1 MKTTSAV
8 LLLAVLA
15 LTPACKEKV
24 IDTSH
29 LSPRTPVAAPH
40 TSPVTTQTSPTV
52 THQQALAAL
61 GPIDEPDAKAPRR
74 RSPAA
79 PAAKLDAMSDEQKA
93 AMARAATERAVSAA
107 IGARVAQLRRCYEA
121 TSTAAASVKV
131 SLRVHRRGYV
141 LDATVTGCNDQARS
155 CMTALLKQVR
165 VTGMQTDTVTV
176 QRTFNFRERKVIHVV
191 K

>member
-1 MKTTSAV
+1 MKTTHVFPLLA
-8 LLLAVLA
+8 LLL

-29 LSPRTPVAAPH
+29 MSPRQPVASP
-40 TSPVTTQTSPTV
+40 TSPITTETSPTV
-52 THQQALAAL
+52 NHQQALAAL

-74 RSPAA
+74 RPVA

-93 AMARAATERAVSAA
+93 ALARAATEQAVSAA
-107 IGARVAQLRRCYEA
+107 ITARVGQLQRCYEA
-121 TSTAAASVKV
+121 TSTAAAAVKV
-131 SLRVHRRGYV
+131 SLRVHRQGYV

-155 CMTALLKQVR
+155 CMITLLKQLR

-176 QRTFNFRERKVIHVV
+176 QRTFNFRERKVTHVV